1 MEPKGS
7 LLHSQMPATCPY
19 PLYLSVLQIASQK
32 TPLLSISQSEKR
44 LAAMEPFDVQ
54 LL

>member
-7 LLHSQMPATCPY
+7 LTHSQVPATYPY
-19 PLYLSVLQIASQK
+19 PLCLSVLQIASHK
-32 TPLLSISQSEKR
+32 TPLPSISQSEKR
-44 LAAMEPFDVQ
+44 LAAMEPFDMQ